1 MVVDYKQII
10 VNVIARDDKQMNH
23 YFKLFKFM
31 LGEDKVTKV
40 VKRSGSIDMHTDK
53 IIMRF
58 FVGTQGLR
66 GYRAHYVINLIQN
79 EQFHHEVV
87 LPMTNVWSLLDPE
100 QYPELVD

>member
-1 MVVDYKQII
+1 
-10 VNVIARDDKQMNH
+10 MNH

-31 LGEDKVTKV
+31 LGKDKVTKV
-40 VKRSGSIDMHTDK
+40 VNHSGLGCSSIDMYTDK
-53 IIMRF
+53 IIIRF

-79 EQFHHEVV
+79 EQFHHEVA
-87 LPMTNVWSLLDPE
+87 LPMTNIWSLLDPE